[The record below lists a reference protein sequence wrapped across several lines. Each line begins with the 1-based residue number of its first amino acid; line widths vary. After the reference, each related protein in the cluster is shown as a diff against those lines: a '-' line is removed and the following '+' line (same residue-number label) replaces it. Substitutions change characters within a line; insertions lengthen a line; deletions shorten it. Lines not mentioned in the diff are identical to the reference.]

1 MVNLSSYSG
10 NHSIN
15 YYLFRDGNGRF
26 QPLHWDLN
34 LSFGSYKNTGS
45 GSDLELKGL
54 QNLDPLLH
62 ADNPYKPLASQL
74 LKDPFNRKVYL
85 AHIRQI
91 NEENF
96 LNGSYEK
103 RAQELQGMI
112 VVPFNEDKNKTY
124 SLDDFTRSLKE
135 TVGKKSKIP
144 GLVELMGKRSR
155 FLKSHPE
162 LTSLPS
168 TISDVKVLGRGKFE
182 NQPLNAFNITAKADR
197 FPKRLLLCYRF
208 NTTEPYSTIPMSEDN
223 TTTMPSG
230 MKAFTAMVEAKTRE
244 AEMEYFIIA
253 ENAGTVG
260 FAPVNYS
267 KQALKIK
274 LSDLNK

>member
-1 MVNLSSYSG
+1 
-10 NHSIN
+10 
-15 YYLFRDGNGRF
+15 
-26 QPLHWDLN
+26 
-34 LSFGSYKNTGS
+34 
-45 GSDLELKGL
+45 
-54 QNLDPLLH
+54 
-62 ADNPYKPLASQL
+62 
-74 LKDPFNRKVYL
+74 
-85 AHIRQI
+85 
-91 NEENF
+91 
-96 LNGSYEK
+96 
-103 RAQELQGMI
+103 MI

-208 NTTEPYSTIPMSEDN
+208 NITEPYSTIPMSEDN